1 MKIGLHFGFL
11 KFRNQ
16 IIREG
21 TLFGLVKPLAVLV
34 PTQFLAEKAF
44 PYFCSFFLFAC
55 YLI

>member
-44 PYFCSFFLFAC
+44 PYFCSFFLFTC